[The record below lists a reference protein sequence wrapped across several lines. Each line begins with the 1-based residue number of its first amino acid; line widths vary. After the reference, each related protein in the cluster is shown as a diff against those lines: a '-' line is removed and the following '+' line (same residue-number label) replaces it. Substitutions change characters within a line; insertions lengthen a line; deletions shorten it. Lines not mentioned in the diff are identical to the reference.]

1 MKKSLLCIWNL
12 ACTPTQEVD
21 ITMQASKVS
30 TLGKTNL
37 TLVNLL
43 DFSLFSSAVLTRAA
57 TLMSIQD
64 GLDKEETRSK
74 LWQFPV
80 EEEIDLLVDPTPVRE
95 VWIMIIR
102 VKADLTILA

>member
-1 MKKSLLCIWNL
+1 
-12 ACTPTQEVD
+12 
-21 ITMQASKVS
+21 MQASKVS

-43 DFSLFSSAVLTRAA
+43 DFSLFSSAVLKIRTTATRAV

-64 GLDKEETRSK
+64 GLDKEETKST

-102 VKADLTILA
+102 VKAGLTILA